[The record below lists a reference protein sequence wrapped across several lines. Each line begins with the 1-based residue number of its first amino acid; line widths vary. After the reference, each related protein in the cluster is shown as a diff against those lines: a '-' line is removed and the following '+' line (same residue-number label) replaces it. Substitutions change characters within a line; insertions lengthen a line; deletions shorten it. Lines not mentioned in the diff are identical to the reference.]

1 MSTITIARLP
11 RAAAMAA
18 TATLLAV
25 PLAGTAHAQE
35 AGELRVSAASATG
48 APIADVSVS
57 ITSGC
62 DGSDPTVSTYQ
73 VLDLGDDGVAAVPV
87 APGCYTITPVRHPAD
102 YVPAGATPVTAMVGE
117 SQGGLATV
125 RFQPF
130 NEGAYDLGA
139 AMITLVGEDGVA
151 PIADRPIVI
160 RPCDGSG
167 AELVSHPSD
176 PSGRI
181 ATMLPAGCWNVIEPS
196 ILGAQPEAPLSFVVF
211 PGQTA
216 PVRLVLGA

>member
-11 RAAAMAA
+11 RATVLVAAA
-18 TATLLAV
+18 TLISVPLAV
-25 PLAGTAHAQE
+25 PAHAQDT
-35 AGELRVSAASATG
+35 AELRVSASSASG
-48 APIADVSVS
+48 SPVADVSVS

-62 DGSDPTVSTYQ
+62 GGADPTVSTYR
-73 VLDLGDDGVAAVPV
+73 VIDLGDSGAATVPV
-87 APGCYTITPVRHPAD
+87 APGCYTVAPVRHPVD
-102 YVPAGATPVTAMVGE
+102 YVPARATPVTAVVGE
-117 SQGGLATV
+117 SSGIATV
-125 RFQPF
+125 RFRPF
-130 NEGAYDLGA
+130 MEGSYDLGA
-139 AMITLVGEDGVA
+139 AMITLVGEDGTT
-151 PIADRPIVI
+151 PIANRPIVI

-196 ILGAQPEAPLSFVVF
+196 PLGGQAAGPVSFEVL

-216 PVRLVLGA
+216 PVRLVVGA